1 MLLRRNFIKSICVLL
16 LFAGPVAGVE
26 QKTETV
32 PMRLWYDRPATNW
45 MTSPIPIGNREFRAI
60 YFRGLQSEQILF
72 NQNT

>member
-32 PMRLWYDRPATNW
+32 PMRLWYDQ
-45 MTSPIPIGNREFRAI
+45 IGRASCRERV
-60 YFRGLQSEQILF
+60 
-72 NQNT
+72 